1 MASAEKVSAPA
12 VWLIA
17 GPTASGKSAL
27 ALRLAQQIG
36 GEIVNA
42 DASQLYADLSVL
54 TARPPA
60 ADLARVPH
68 WLYGVADGADAWSVG
83 RWLRAVLP
91 ILDDLRAR
99 GRPAIVAG
107 GTGLYF
113 HALTRG
119 LAEAPEVPDQTRA
132 AALARYDTEGEG
144 AFRDVLRRLDPAA
157 VARIAAHDR
166 QRLVRALAV
175 AEATGRALSDWQ
187 ADTRP
192 ALAADL
198 WRGVVLNP
206 PREALYARCDDRVAG
221 MVREGVLD
229 EVARLA
235 RRDLDSV
242 LPVMKAVGY
251 RWFAAH
257 VNGGLTL
264 DEAVNATA
272 QDTRRYAKRQ
282 MTWFRNQARDWDR
295 IEETDSEAQAD
306 RLFRIA
312 GPARRQ

>member
-1 MASAEKVSAPA
+1 
-12 VWLIA
+12 
-17 GPTASGKSAL
+17 
-27 ALRLAQQIG
+27 
-36 GEIVNA
+36 
-42 DASQLYADLSVL
+42 
-54 TARPPA
+54 
-60 ADLARVPH
+60 
-68 WLYGVADGADAWSVG
+68 
-83 RWLRAVLP
+83 
-91 ILDDLRAR
+91 
-99 GRPAIVAG
+99 
-107 GTGLYF
+107 
-113 HALTRG
+113 
-119 LAEAPEVPDQTRA
+119 
-132 AALARYDTEGEG
+132 
-144 AFRDVLRRLDPAA
+144 
-157 VARIAAHDR
+157 
-166 QRLVRALAV
+166 V
-175 AEATGRALSDWQ
+175 AEATGRPLSDWQ

-192 ALAADL
+192 TLAADL

-206 PREALYARCDDRVAG
+206 PREALYARCDARVAG

-295 IEETDSEAQAD
+295 IEGTDSEAQAD

-312 GPARRQ
+312 GPARRLSAGGATE